1 MTFSIVAYDVDSQ
14 SWGIA
19 VASKFLAVGAVVPWG
34 RAGAGAVA
42 TQAAANLSYGPDGI
56 DLLANGLPA
65 GEVVERLTGA
75 DDERDSRQCGVV
87 DAQGR
92 GATFTG
98 PECLDWAGGTAGDGF
113 AVQGNVLA
121 GPQVVEAMATAWRER
136 SDEPFGRRLLEA
148 LTAGDRAGGD
158 RRGRQSAALRV
169 WRAGA
174 AYGGVLDLAVD
185 LRVDDHRNP
194 VEELGRLLALHEL
207 YFGKPD
213 DKSLLPL
220 EGALADEVASLLDRL
235 GYQTSKGSRLAEALE
250 TWAGTENFEERLV
263 PGKLDPVILEQL
275 RRHST
280 AHEGADSSLT
290 SGEPDT
296 YA

>member
-87 DAQGR
+87 DAQGL

-121 GPQVVEAMATAWRER
+121 GPQVVEATATAWQER
-136 SDEPFGRRLLEA
+136 SDEPFGRRMLEA

-213 DKSLLPL
+213 PATLLPL
-220 EGALADEVASLLDRL
+220 EGAMADEVASLLDRL
-235 GYQTSKGSRLAEALE
+235 GYQTSKGSRLAEALG

-280 AHEGADSSLT
+280 ADH
-290 SGEPDT
+290 
-296 YA
+296 